1 MNKAIEMAKNAIYIL
16 EDNDRLEKF
25 KDAALARAKTFQ
37 LSNIM
42 PQYEDYYREV
52 IEKVKNS

>member
-1 MNKAIEMAKNAIYIL
+1 MAKNAIYIL